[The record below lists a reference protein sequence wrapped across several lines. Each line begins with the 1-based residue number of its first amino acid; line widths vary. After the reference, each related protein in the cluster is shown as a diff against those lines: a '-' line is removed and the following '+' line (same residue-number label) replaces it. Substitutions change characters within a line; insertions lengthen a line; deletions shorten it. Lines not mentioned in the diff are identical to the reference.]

1 MTIFRCAAVAATLL
15 AGATMIV
22 SPVAAATRTVPV
34 TVPLSARPMQPVAW
48 SAADETFND
57 HRRDRY
63 RHHHDGFDGGDLLGV
78 LLIGGGIAAVVSAIG
93 KDKQERR
100 GDRTDGRDYPQAGDR
115 SYEYRSDGTRM
126 PDQDYRRSGDV
137 AGVDRPYDYRDD
149 SETSDRQAGQFDQRE
164 TDRAVSACSAE
175 AARSGKVDEIFKVD
189 KIDGEWRVK
198 GNYTNGREFSCTVD
212 GNGKAFVG
220 QGYQADNHAND
231 GSDDRYATGRS
242 PDFTDPR
249 GR

>member
-1 MTIFRCAAVAATLL
+1 MTIFRSAAVAATVL

-22 SPVAAATRTVPV
+22 APVAAATRTVPI

-57 HRRDRY
+57 HRWDRH
-63 RHHHDGFDGGDLLGV
+63 RGHHDGFDGGDLLGV
-78 LLIGGGIAAVVSAIG
+78 LLIGGGIAAVVAAIG
-93 KDKQERR
+93 KDKQERS

-126 PDQDYRRSGDV
+126 PDQDYRGSGD
-137 AGVDRPYDYRDD
+137 ASGADRANDYREGSDAA
-149 SETSDRQAGQFDQRE
+149 DRQPGQLDQRE
-164 TDRAVSACSAE
+164 TDRAVDACSAE
-175 AARSGKVDEIFKVD
+175 AARSGKVDEIFEVE

-198 GNYTNGREFSCTVD
+198 GDYTNGHEFTCTVD
-212 GNGKAFVG
+212 GNGKAYVG
-220 QGYQADNHAND
+220 QSDHADNHATD
-231 GSDDRYATGRS
+231 GADDRYATGHS

>member
-1 MTIFRCAAVAATLL
+1 MTMFRAAAVAATVL

-22 SPVAAATRTVPV
+22 SPVAAATRTVPI

-57 HRRDRY
+57 HRWDRH
-63 RHHHDGFDGGDLLGV
+63 RRHHDGFDGGDLLGV
-78 LLIGGGIAAVVSAIG
+78 LLIGGGIAAVVAAIG
-93 KDKQERR
+93 KDQQERS

-115 SYEYRSDGTRM
+115 SYEYRSDGTRK
-126 PDQDYRRSGDV
+126 PDQDYRGSGD
-137 AGVDRPYDYRDD
+137 ASGADRANDYRDRSD
-149 SETSDRQAGQFDQRE
+149 AADRQSGQDDQRE
-164 TDRAVSACSAE
+164 TDRAVDACSAE
-175 AARSGKVDEIFKVD
+175 AARSGKVDEIFEVD

-198 GNYTNGREFSCTVD
+198 GDYTDGREFSCSVD
-212 GNGKAFVG
+212 GNGKAYVG
-220 QGYQADNHAND
+220 QGDQADTD
-231 GSDDRYATGRS
+231 GADDRYSTGRS